1 MILGRTILKLV
12 ENENNCRVWPH
23 ALSMLEPDEV
33 KISRPVLRGLG
44 TGNSPRLPGEINQRR
59 KA

>member
-1 MILGRTILKLV
+1 MILYGLTILKPV
-12 ENENNCRVWPH
+12 GNENNCWVWQH

-44 TGNSPRLPGEINQRR
+44 TGNSPRLPDANGLFG
-59 KA
+59 